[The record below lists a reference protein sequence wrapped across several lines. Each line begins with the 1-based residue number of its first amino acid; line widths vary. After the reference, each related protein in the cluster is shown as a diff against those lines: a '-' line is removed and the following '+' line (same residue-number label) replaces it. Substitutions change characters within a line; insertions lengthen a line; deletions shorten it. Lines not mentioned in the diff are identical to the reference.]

1 MRVPTH
7 KTSSGTR
14 PSSLRTLPYN
24 CERCRRDKTK
34 CDKTWPRCRR
44 CVRKGYN
51 CVCVATKRGRPS
63 KASKQSTSAIM
74 SMPNKRKRTLGPN
87 IFMNMQIQTP
97 QLPRDASAGT
107 NNSTTLAPGGLD
119 GMDILHSAASME
131 LLAEQARQ
139 ASNDQKTF
147 RTGGHLMQQE
157 ALANMH
163 QPGAAT
169 SVYHPSTMQGHW
181 QAQHLSNNSPYP
193 YLQTNA
199 DKTYHAKGV
208 ARSILLSNMWVYFR
222 SNDYEGISNGYKVVS
237 TIYSNPPS
245 RRCNFQD
252 RN

>member
-1 MRVPTH
+1 
-7 KTSSGTR
+7 
-14 PSSLRTLPYN
+14 
-24 CERCRRDKTK
+24 
-34 CDKTWPRCRR
+34 
-44 CVRKGYN
+44 
-51 CVCVATKRGRPS
+51 
-63 KASKQSTSAIM
+63 
-74 SMPNKRKRTLGPN
+74 
-87 IFMNMQIQTP
+87 
-97 QLPRDASAGT
+97 
-107 NNSTTLAPGGLD
+107 
-119 GMDILHSAASME
+119 MDILHSAASME
-131 LLAEQARQ
+131 LLAEQAR
-139 ASNDQKTF
+139 
-147 RTGGHLMQQE
+147 QQE

-245 RRCNFQD
+245 RRGNFQD